1 MTKESSGGPPPMPNQ
16 STPPPMPSDK
26 SSASVDEISI
36 ETEHDP
42 LDEVI
47 ADVPRV
53 AGIFLAAE
61 VVMLLSGLLV
71 PSSVLLTVPV
81 LTMLGFWMVAIGA
94 RIAGKL
100 NFVQRLAS
108 RMGQFSIMLQAL
120 GLSPLLFAIVG
131 TLFMSSA
138 DEFTGNIIA
147 RFLVVIYSVF
157 FVPAVLFVRAKA
169 HRHLGKSPFD
179 VSKSELIQLGASVG
193 VAVVLV
199 SGLFNFVGPHSRT
212 QNYRREAET
221 FISDFKGQLASQKD
235 QIDEA
240 NALWEADDRFGAI
253 REYKS
258 LLRSDEMRWDMPDF
272 RADQAMLYRRVIEY
286 EAEYG
291 DPGSAR
297 DWALRA
303 YEQGQWDEYA
313 ALRKLTFSSD
323 AAKTI
328 WEDVVRASQ
337 NDE

>member
-1 MTKESSGGPPPMPNQ
+1 MTKESPGGPPPMPKQ

-26 SSASVDEISI
+26 SSASVDDISI

-47 ADVPRV
+47 AGVPRV
-53 AGIFLAAE
+53 AGILLAAE
-61 VVMLLSGLLV
+61 AVMLLSGLLV

-94 RIAGKL
+94 RISGKL
-100 NFVQRLAS
+100 NFVQRLTS
-108 RMGQFSIMLQAL
+108 RMGQFSITLQAL
-120 GLSPLLFAIVG
+120 GLSPLLFGVVG
-131 TLFMSSA
+131 ILVLSNT
-138 DEFTGNIIA
+138 DGFTGNIA
-147 RFLVVIYSVF
+147 RFLVVIFTVF
-157 FVPAVLFVRAKA
+157 FVPAVLVVRAKA
-169 HRHLGKSPFD
+169 HRHLGKSPFEISRSG
-179 VSKSELIQLGASVG
+179 VIRLGASVG
-193 VAVVLV
+193 VTVVLV
-199 SGLFNFVGPHSRT
+199 SGHFHSMMPQESEIPET
-212 QNYRREAET
+212 EYGDAE
-221 FISDFKGQLASQKD
+221 DFMAAAKAERAARLT

-240 NALWEADDRFGAI
+240 HSLWESDDRFGAVRI
-253 REYKS
+253 YKT
-258 LLRSDEMRWDMPDF
+258 LLRSINVSSADEVMM
-272 RADQAMLYRRVIEY
+272 YRRIVEH

-303 YEQGQWDEYA
+303 YEEGRWNA

-323 AAKTI
+323 AAKKI